1 MTQHRLWKVLNS
13 RGFVCSKCST
23 RLVVTLGP
31 AWGRWVAHLV
41 RLLVASYFVCEFLL
55 DFEVK
60 WYVRLPV
67 FLVGPVLLSALF
79 RYGYLHPYG
88 GDWVDVIRPAEDDTG
103 RSGS

>member
-1 MTQHRLWKVLNS
+1 MTERWLSPFWQPRVVRGPPFSVTPARL
-13 RGFVCSKCST
+13 
-23 RLVVTLGP
+23 
-31 AWGRWVAHLV
+31 
-41 RLLVASYFVCEFLL
+41 YFFFCEFLL